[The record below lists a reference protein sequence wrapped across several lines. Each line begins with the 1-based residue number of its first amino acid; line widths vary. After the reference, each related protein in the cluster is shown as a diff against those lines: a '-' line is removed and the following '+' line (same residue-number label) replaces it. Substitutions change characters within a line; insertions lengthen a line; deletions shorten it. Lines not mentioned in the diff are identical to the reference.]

1 VTGDP
6 WTDAGLQD
14 LHEALATLEL
24 LEDWLQRRPLP
35 AMSPAEGE
43 RVSFAVQLARR
54 SLRRGCGLAIAYDR
68 GPIRGETPP
77 EEGDLRRAA
86 RALGVIQS
94 NNEWEELLAQVLGEE
109 RQATADPL
117 TEAELERVRTDV
129 IRRAGRRPAS

>member
-77 EEGDLRRAA
+77 EEGATSGRSCWLRSWGRSA
-86 RALGVIQS
+86 R
-94 NNEWEELLAQVLGEE
+94 
-109 RQATADPL
+109 
-117 TEAELERVRTDV
+117 
-129 IRRAGRRPAS
+129 RRPTR